1 MELGP
6 RHRPYATPAD
16 QREHALGW
24 HLRQRLVRV
33 RRSVAMV
40 AVHTVVAAL
49 VSVPFMVAESTGTQ
63 VGRQPAG
70 LTNAATTTTGITI
83 DGRDQGLAFDGVGGV
98 SAGGSSRLLLDYPE
112 RERGQILDY
121 LFKPRY
127 GAALDILKVEIGGDV
142 DATVG
147 SEPSHMRSPTQ
158 VDCGLGY
165 EWWLMREARKRNP
178 AVTFYG
184 LPWGAPGW
192 FDGGYWSHDRVEY
205 LVEWLKCARQN
216 GFTIDYLGGAN
227 ESGFNR
233 DVYVQLSDALSANGF
248 GDVQIVASDNHNPP
262 DYWFPAPQIQADPEL
277 DDAIDVLGEHDVCEW
292 RTLQRQC
299 HVSAAA
305 RALGKPLWDSEN
317 STQDYDIGPG
327 PLARAMNRHY
337 IDGRITGNLNWA
349 LLAAW
354 YDNFPIGGTGLL
366 TAERPWSGFYEIGPS
381 VWVDAHT
388 TQFTDPGWRYLDDAS
403 GYTTGGASY
412 VSLRSPQRSSPS
424 AADYTTVVETLDSTG
439 AETLRFDVTGGLSTA
454 PVHVWSTDLT
464 TTTTDDDF
472 VHQQAIRP
480 RNGSYELTVEPGHV
494 YTLSTTTGQA
504 KGAAR
509 PAADPGAQLPVPY
522 RETFERAGSLG
533 LARYFADVHGGFAA
547 APCEGRAGTCY
558 EQQVVVQPLSWHG
571 VTIPPTTMV
580 GDPRW
585 WGDYEVGVDARLDQ
599 PGSVELLGRVDSQQH
614 NASGYHLQVADT
626 GAWTLFTQDV
636 QGRDRT
642 LASGTVAGGDA
653 GGDAVGAGT
662 WHRLGLRFQGE
673 EISALLDGQVLATV
687 RDASHTTGQA
697 GLRVGGWQ
705 RAQFD
710 NLSVTP
716 TRPWPA
722 FVRHSGMTATATS
735 EHAANDFG
743 HSYPARHAIDDR
755 LWSTWRSEYSP
766 LAQLP
771 QALTLD
777 LGTSTTVGGVTYTP
791 SVTSTA
797 GAVTAYT
804 VYASEDGRSFSKA
817 AEGFW
822 EATLAT
828 KTAPL
833 PRPVRAR
840 YVRLEASAV
849 NGCPRSATAAE
860 IGVSR
865 TALPALG
872 VGTPPDEEVPRFP
885 HVVPQSEMTASATS
899 QQPGYEAGKAIDG
912 DCGTMWHESWS
923 PYTPPPQSLTL
934 DLGRDYQAIALQ
946 YQPRQDGNPN
956 GVITS
961 YAIEVS
967 QDGTT
972 YTEVAAGSWAG
983 DGTTKTV
990 EWPAAAARYV
1000 RLVAKAGGNGHVSAA
1015 EITVAHTGQ

>member
-1 MELGP
+1 MTNPMELGP
-6 RHRPYATPAD
+6 RYRPFAPSAD
-16 QREHALGW
+16 RPESTLRLR
-24 HLRQRLVRV
+24 LRQRLVRF
-33 RRSVAMV
+33 RRSMAMV

-49 VSVPFMVAESTGTQ
+49 VSVPFMVAEGTH
-63 VGRQPAG
+63 VARGPAG
-70 LTNAATTTTGITI
+70 LTSSAAATTDITI
-83 DGRDQGLAFDGVGGV
+83 DGHDQGLVFDGVGGV

-112 RERGQILDY
+112 PERGQILDY

-127 GAALDILKVEIGGDV
+127 GAALDVLKVEIGGDV

-147 SEPSHMRSPTQ
+147 SEASHMRSPTEI
-158 VDCGLGY
+158 DCGAGY
-165 EWWLMREARKRNP
+165 EWWLMREARNRNP
-178 AVTFYG
+178 GIKFYG

-192 FDGGYWSHDRVEY
+192 FDGGYWSHDRVRY
-205 LVEWLKCARQN
+205 LVEWLKCAKQN

-233 DVYVQLSDALSANGF
+233 DVYVQLADALDANGF
-248 GDVQIVASDNHNPP
+248 HNVQIVASDNHNAP
-262 DYWFPAPQIQADPEL
+262 DYWFAAPQIQNDPEL
-277 DDAIDVLGEHDVCEW
+277 NDAIDVLGEHDVCEW

-299 HVSAAA
+299 HVSEAA

-337 IDGRITGNLNWA
+337 IDGQITGNLNWA

-381 VWVDAHT
+381 IWVDAHT
-388 TQFTDPGWRYLDDAS
+388 TQFTDPGWRYLDGAS
-403 GYTTGGASY
+403 GYSSGGASY
-412 VSLRSPQRSSPS
+412 VSLRSPRDG
-424 AADYTTVVETLDSTG
+424 DYTTVVETLDSTG
-439 AETLRFDVTGGLSTA
+439 TETLRFDVTGGLSNG

-464 TTTTDDDF
+464 TTSTDDDF
-472 VHQQAIRP
+472 VRRQTIRP
-480 RNGSYELTVEPGHV
+480 AGGSFELAVEPGHV

-504 KGAAR
+504 KGSAT
-509 PAADPGAQLPVPY
+509 PEADPGAQLPVPY
-522 RETFERAGSLG
+522 TENFERVGSLG

-547 APCEGRAGTCY
+547 APCEGRRGTCY
-558 EQQVVVQPLSWHG
+558 EQQVLRQPLSWHG
-571 VTIPPTTMV
+571 VNLPPTTMV

-585 WGDYEVGVDARLDQ
+585 WGDYEVGADARLDQ

-614 NASGYHLQVADT
+614 NASGYHLKFSDT
-626 GAWTLFTQDV
+626 GAWSLFTQDV

-642 LASGTVAGGDA
+642 LASGTLAAAPGV
-653 GGDAVGAGT
+653 GT

-687 RDASHTTGQA
+687 RDASHTTGQV

-710 NLSVTP
+710 NLSVTA
-716 TRPWPA
+716 TGPWPA

-766 LAQLP
+766 LEPLP
-771 QALTLD
+771 QSLTLD
-777 LGTSTTVGGVTYTP
+777 LGTPTTVSGVTYTP

-804 VYASEDGRSFSKA
+804 VYTSADGRTFTKA

-840 YVRLEASAV
+840 YVRLEAGAV

-860 IGVSR
+860 VGVSR
-865 TALPALG
+865 TTLPALG
-872 VGTPPDEEVPRFP
+872 VGTPPDDEVPRFP
-885 HVVPQSEMTASATS
+885 HVVPQSQMTASATS

-912 DCGTMWHESWS
+912 NCGTMWHQSWS

-934 DLGRDYQAIALQ
+934 DLGKDYQTIALQ

-967 QDGTT
+967 QNGTT
-972 YTEVAAGSWAG
+972 FTQVAAGTWAG

-990 EWPAAAARYV
+990 EWPATAARHV

-1015 EITVAHTGQ
+1015 ELTIAHTGQ